1 MLSEADLIFQD
12 AGKTSTS
19 ARTVQLASIATDFA
33 TAGGT
38 APPGTTRTPNC
49 VVSRLFKFS
58 IHMSDLKL

>member
-19 ARTVQLASIATDFA
+19 ARTVLLASIATDFA

-38 APPGTTRTPNC
+38 APPETTKIRNC
-49 VVSRLFKFS
+49 VVS
-58 IHMSDLKL
+58 